1 MSDNIFV
8 LQESS
13 SEYETSS
20 SEEEVDEEEVKVV
33 KTPPMKFYEHTNYID
48 NTLKNMTVTIVVK
61 EFDSTTKN
69 WTVHFEEPIIVHKIC
84 DIYLDNFTTFNCKTR
99 HDKNEKIFLLSINEF
114 NIKNNVGKCSGDNR
128 SLKDKL
134 FIPNDHNSSSATG
147 DLMHVHKSK
156 KLNYIST
163 IQPTK
168 ISSLTGSITTLDGT
182 THIWHDNTTNKHQ
195 FTAEFIF
202 QFRN

>member
-8 LQESS
+8 YNGSS

-20 SEEEVDEEEVKVV
+20 EEEDEEEVQVIG
-33 KTPPMKFYEHTNYID
+33 TPKQMKFYEHTNYVD
-48 NTLKNMTVTIVVK
+48 NNLKNMTVTIVVNI
-61 EFDSTTKN
+61 FDSTFIN
-69 WTVHFEEPIIVHKIC
+69 WRVNFEESVIVHKIC
-84 DIYLDNFTTFNCKTR
+84 DIYLDNFITHHCKYR
-99 HDKNEKIFLLSINEF
+99 NSKDNKIFLLSINEF

-128 SLKDKL
+128 NFKDKL
-134 FIPNDHNSSSATG
+134 FIPNDHNSASATG
-147 DLMHVHKSK
+147 DLTHVHKSK

-182 THIWHDNTTNKHQ
+182 NIWHDTGDTSKLN

>member
-61 EFDSTTKN
+61 EFTDFIN
-69 WTVHFEEPIIVHKIC
+69 WTVNFEEPIIVHKIC
-84 DIYLDNFTTFNCKTR
+84 DIYLDNFITHHCTHRNTV
-99 HDKNEKIFLLSINEF
+99 DNKIFLLSINEF
-114 NIKNNVGKCSGDNR
+114 NIKNNVGKCASDGR

-134 FIPNDHNSSSATG
+134 FIPNDNNSASGTG
-147 DLMHVHKSK
+147 DLTHIHKSK

-168 ISSLTGSITTLDGT
+168 ISSLTGSITKLNGGNIWNDT
-182 THIWHDNTTNKHQ
+182 TSTDKLQ

>member
-1 MSDNIFV
+1 MSENIYV
-8 LQESS
+8 LEELS
-13 SEYETSS
+13 SEYSTSS
-20 SEEEVDEEEVKVV
+20 EDEEEIIQIG
-33 KTPPMKFYEHTNYID
+33 TPKEMKFYEHTNYVD
-48 NTLKNMTVTIVVK
+48 NTLKNMTVSIVVN
-61 EFDSTTKN
+61 EFDSTHIN

-84 DIYLDNFTTFNCKTR
+84 DIYLDNFITHHCKHR
-99 HDKNEKIFLLSINEF
+99 HDVNNKIFLLSINEF

-128 SLKDKL
+128 NYKNKL
-134 FIPNDHNSSSATG
+134 FIPNDHGSASATG
-147 DLMHVHKSK
+147 DLTHVHKSK

-168 ISSLTGSITTLDGT
+168 ISLLSGSITTLNG
-182 THIWHDNTTNKHQ
+182 THIWHDDTTSKHQ

>member
-8 LQESS
+8 YENSS
-13 SEYETSS
+13 SEYETT
-20 SEEEVDEEEVKVV
+20 SEEEEIIQIG
-33 KTPPMKFYEHTNYID
+33 TPKEMKFYEHTNYID
-48 NTLKNMTVTIVVK
+48 NTLKNMTVSIVVNT
-61 EFDSTTKN
+61 FDSTFIN
-69 WTVHFEEPIIVHKIC
+69 WTVNFEEPIIIHKIC
-84 DIYLDNFTTFNCKTR
+84 DIYLDNFITYHCKHR
-99 HDKNEKIFLLSINEF
+99 HGIDNKIFLLSIDKF
-114 NIKNNVGKCSGDNR
+114 NIKNNVGKCSGDLRNF
-128 SLKDKL
+128 KDKL
-134 FIPNDHNSSSATG
+134 FIPNDNSSSSATG

-168 ISSLTGSITTLDGT
+168 ISSLSGSITLLDGT
-182 THIWHDNTTNKHQ
+182 THIWNDTLDTSKFQ

>member
-48 NTLKNMTVTIVVK
+48 NTLKNMTITIVVN
-61 EFDSTTKN
+61 EFDSTFIN
-69 WTVHFEEPIIVHKIC
+69 WTVNFEEPIIVHKIC
-84 DIYLDNFTTFNCKTR
+84 DIYLDNFITFNCKTR

-114 NIKNNVGKCSGDNR
+114 NIKNNVGKCSGDGR

-134 FIPNDHNSSSATG
+134 FIPNDNNLSGSNP
-147 DLMHVHKSK
+147 DLTHIHKSK

-168 ISSLTGSITTLDGT
+168 ISSLSGSITNLDNDV
-182 THIWHDNTTNKHQ
+182 IWDISGSSNQ

>member
-20 SEEEVDEEEVKVV
+20 SEEEEDNEIKVV

-61 EFDSTTKN
+61 EFTDFIN
-69 WTVHFEEPIIVHKIC
+69 WTVNFEEPIIVHKIC
-84 DIYLDNFTTFNCKTR
+84 DIYLDNFITHHCKHR
-99 HDKNEKIFLLSINEF
+99 HGNNNKIFLLSINEF

-128 SLKDKL
+128 PLKDKL

>member
-20 SEEEVDEEEVKVV
+20 SEEEVDEAEVKVV

-48 NTLKNMTVTIVVK
+48 NTLKNMTITIVVK
-61 EFDSTTKN
+61 EFTDNIN

-84 DIYLDNFTTFNCKTR
+84 DIYLDNFITHHCKHR
-99 HDKNEKIFLLSINEF
+99 HEINNKIFLLGINEF
-114 NIKNNVGKCSGDNR
+114 NIKNNVGKCSGDTNR
-128 SLKDKL
+128 NYKDKL
-134 FIPNDHNSSSATG
+134 FIPNDNNSASGTANLT
-147 DLMHVHKSK
+147 HIHKSK
-156 KLNYIST
+156 KLNYVST

-168 ISSLTGSITTLDGT
+168 ISSLTGSITTLDET
-182 THIWHDNTTNKHQ
+182 IHIWHDNTTNKHQ